1 LIQTELIIDFE
12 KQQAKKYRDQMNE
25 KARLERIAEA
35 QLAVMELPVVS
46 ENPEIQSSQ
55 LNVESSDVTDRLIG

>member
-55 LNVESSDVTDRLIG
+55 LNVESSDVTDRLLG

>member
-12 KQQAKKYRDQMNE
+12 KQQAKKYRDQINE

>member
-1 LIQTELIIDFE
+1 LIIDFE

>member
-1 LIQTELIIDFE
+1 LIIDFE

-55 LNVESSDVTDRLIG
+55 LNVESSDVTDRLLG